1 MARAATGPGIA
12 AEDRPG
18 GVQEFREHT
27 REHRGRTDQRLDR
40 LEQRLEGIEAQ
51 MGRPSGSGR

>member
-12 AEDRPG
+12 AEDRPD

-27 REHRGRTDQRLDR
+27 REHRERTDQRLDR